1 MVAGVSGNGSGA
13 GEQHSSAQEGSDWS
27 EDLQGAD
34 GAEEPRQAAQLGMN

>member
-1 MVAGVSGNGSGA
+1 MAVQ
-13 GEQHSSAQEGSDWS
+13 QHSCAQEGSHWS

>member
-1 MVAGVSGNGSGA
+1 MAVQQ
-13 GEQHSSAQEGSDWS
+13 ERQHSSAQEGSDWS